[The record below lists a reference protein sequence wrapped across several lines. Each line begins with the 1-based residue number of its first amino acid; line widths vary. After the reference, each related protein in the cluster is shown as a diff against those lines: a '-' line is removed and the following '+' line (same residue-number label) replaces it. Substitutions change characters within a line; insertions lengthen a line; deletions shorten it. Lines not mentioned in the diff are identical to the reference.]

1 MKKSNKNNNKINERH
16 VDMSTIHFADY
27 AHSRN
32 DIVQGEQKFDVD
44 QSQKRIGESQLK
56 NEPQLKLIA
65 T

>member
-1 MKKSNKNNNKINERH
+1 
-16 VDMSTIHFADY
+16 MSTIHFADY